1 MQPGTPQPNTRGA
14 EMSASD
20 CTILD
25 DRRGNLSALCP
36 IALVD
41 DLRMEV
47 CDAYYFDGPEAA
59 LLAVANASMVLEPLI
74 SVGVLSAP
82 LVWDTLQEVSENLT
96 LVHIFGQDAVQGAMA
111 FGPRVYPAN
120 LRRVA

>member
-1 MQPGTPQPNTRGA
+1 
-14 EMSASD
+14 MSAPD
-20 CTILD
+20 TILD
-25 DRRGNLSALCP
+25 DRRGNLLVVCP

-59 LLAVANASMVLEPLI
+59 LLAVANASMALAPLI
-74 SVGVLSAP
+74 TAGILSAP

-96 LVHIFGQDAVQGAMA
+96 LVHIFGQDAVQEAMA
-111 FGPRVYPAN
+111 FGPRVYPASQ
-120 LRRVA
+120 RRVA

>member
-1 MQPGTPQPNTRGA
+1 M
-14 EMSASD
+14 SD

-25 DRRGNLSALCP
+25 DRRENLRVLCP

-47 CDAYYFDGPEAA
+47 CDAYYFEGPDAA
-59 LLAVANASMVLEPLI
+59 LLAVANASMVLTPLI
-74 SVGVLSAP
+74 AEGVLSPP

-96 LVHIFGQDAVQGAMA
+96 LVRIYGQEAVQEAMA
-111 FGPRVYPAN
+111 FGPRVYSAN
-120 LRRVA
+120 QRRAA